1 MAATGRDVAQSGSE
15 ELPIWLQGRQEKWV
29 REGFAGNSEFGF
41 QAKEFR
47 VYLSNHEE
55 QHQLFACESV
65 RPGNIPGNCYSSGAP

>member
-1 MAATGRDVAQSGSE
+1 M
-15 ELPIWLQGRQEKWV
+15 